1 MQDLQDAREGIKRA
15 EEEPSAAGTAQ
26 HGGEGEKS
34 AEVLRMQASAL
45 DMKITNL
52 TKKIDQVEA
61 ELVKKR
67 KERDAAS

>member
-26 HGGEGEKS
+26 HGEGEKS
-34 AEVLRMQASAL
+34 PEVLRMQASAL